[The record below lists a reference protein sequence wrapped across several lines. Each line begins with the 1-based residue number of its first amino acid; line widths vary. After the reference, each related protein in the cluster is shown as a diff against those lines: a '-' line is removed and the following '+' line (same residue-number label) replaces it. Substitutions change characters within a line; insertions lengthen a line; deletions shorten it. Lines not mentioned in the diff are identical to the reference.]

1 VLRAGSSENTDT
13 ATVKLS
19 EVLSAHSF
27 VFDMVEG
34 QPEGYILRS
43 CCIGMTIAERLQLSE
58 EQRSALFYALLLK
71 DAGCSSNAS
80 KVTVLFGA
88 DDFDV
93 KRNFKTVNW
102 SRLPQALRYV
112 TRTVSPDAAAWA
124 RARRFFAVGLE
135 GPKAARELVKIRC
148 ESRAEISRQMGFPE

>member
-1 VLRAGSSENTDT
+1 MLRAGSSENIDVT
-13 ATVKLS
+13 TVKLS
-19 EVLSAHSF
+19 EVLSALSF

-34 QPEGYILRS
+34 QPEGHILRS
-43 CCIGMTIAERLQLSE
+43 CSIGMTIAERLQLSE
-58 EQRSALFYALLLK
+58 EQRSVLFYALLLK

-80 KVTVLFGA
+80 KVTAPSGA

-93 KRNFKTVNW
+93 EKNFKTVNW
-102 SRLPQALRYV
+102 SRLPQVLRYV
-112 TRTVSPDAAAWA
+112 TRTVSHDAAAWA

-148 ESRAEISRQMGFPE
+148 ERRAEISRQMGFPE